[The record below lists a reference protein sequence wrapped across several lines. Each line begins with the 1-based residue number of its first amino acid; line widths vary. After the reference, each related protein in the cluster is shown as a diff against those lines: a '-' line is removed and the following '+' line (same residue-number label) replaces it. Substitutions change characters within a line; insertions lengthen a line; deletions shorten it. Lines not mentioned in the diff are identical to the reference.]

1 MEAIVPFPAATQA
14 TENIVSYSVTVKWST
29 ATISQDVQIRFH
41 IMVTNR
47 LYLKHNKYYSTIFIR
62 KKLCLKVER

>member
-29 ATISQDVQIRFH
+29 ATIFQDVQIRFH
-41 IMVTNR
+41 IMVMNF
-47 LYLKHNKYYSTIFIR
+47 LSEIQ
-62 KKLCLKVER
+62 